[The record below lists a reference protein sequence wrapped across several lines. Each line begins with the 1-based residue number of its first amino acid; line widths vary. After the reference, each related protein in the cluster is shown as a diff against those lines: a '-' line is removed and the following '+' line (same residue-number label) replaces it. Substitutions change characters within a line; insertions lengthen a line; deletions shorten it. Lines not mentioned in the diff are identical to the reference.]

1 MGRVPGS
8 VGIFPVRP
16 GPNEV
21 HDDDVDEHERQPD
34 EKGAS
39 GVSRPAEPRS
49 TAWIAWVGLVAGMVL
64 ASSTV
69 VAHTANRDLDV
80 GRALPDLFQAFWL
93 INSSSG
99 LLFSVTGWF
108 LATRRPGV
116 IFGWL
121 ALVAGVA
128 HGLAGAGLELAVAV
142 ELGHRHLPLA
152 ALGLWV
158 AAWCPLVEQPILM
171 VFYGLYPDGRLPG
184 GWKRWVVVAAIALAV
199 LGVLN
204 AALDPSPGRGAT
216 VGALTALH
224 NPMSLPFARSSES
237 WAPAFFAP
245 SALAILVVLL
255 LRWRRAREEERRVL
269 SWLVAFLVPA
279 TVIIPVSVVAL
290 PPAVGAAVAQG
301 STVLEVS
308 IIVAA
313 TLRHHVYGIEVVL
326 NRTLVYASL
335 TLAVAAAYGAAIG
348 FTGLLGAGGSGLAP
362 FVAALAAA
370 FVLAPARGRIQRGVN
385 RLLYG
390 QRDEPYAVVSRV
402 ASELTA
408 AGSAEQLLPALAS
421 AIATALRVPYV
432 GVELHQPGGQEV
444 IAHGTP
450 PDEVT
455 RIPLIHQGRTTG
467 ALIVGHRPGQ
477 REVPRRE
484 QALLHDLA
492 SQAAVAA
499 ANVLLTEDLRR
510 SRERIVTTREEE
522 RRRLRNDLHDGL
534 GPQLTGVALGL
545 DLVAE
550 GAQAG
555 APGAAA
561 AAERLRAELEDAIA
575 DVRRLVQ
582 GLRPPRLDEVG
593 LCGALQEVVS
603 RAGRSGLRLSAD
615 LPEAPLIL
623 PAAVEVAVYRIA
635 TEAIT
640 NAVRHSGARTCT
652 LLLRIGPDVHLQ
664 VIDDGT
670 GCGASPSGI
679 GTTSMRERAEELGGT
694 CTIGPSASGGCLV
707 ESHVPLAGR

>member
-1 MGRVPGS
+1 MDLRGDRSAG
-8 VGIFPVRP
+8 GEAGELG
-16 GPNEV
+16 GPT
-21 HDDDVDEHERQPD
+21 
-34 EKGAS
+34 
-39 GVSRPAEPRS
+39 EPRG
-49 TAWIAWVGLVAGMVL
+49 TFGAAGLGLAVGVAL
-64 ASSTV
+64 AVATV
-69 VAHTANRDLDV
+69 AAHAANRHLPV
-80 GRALPDLFQAFWL
+80 GQALPELFQPFWL
-93 INSSSG
+93 INASSAV
-99 LLFSVTGWF
+99 LFSVSGWY
-108 LATRRPGV
+108 LATRRPRV

-121 ALVAGVA
+121 ALVAGVT
-128 HGLAGAGLELAVAV
+128 HGLAGLGLELAVAV
-142 ELGHRHLPLA
+142 ELGQRHLPLA
-152 ALGLWV
+152 ALGLWLAV
-158 AAWCPLVEQPILM
+158 WCPLVEQPILM

-204 AALDPSPGRGAT
+204 AALDPFPGRGAT
-216 VGALTALH
+216 VPALTALH
-224 NPMSLPFARSSES
+224 NPVSLPFARSSES
-237 WAPAFFAP
+237 WAPVFFAP
-245 SALAILVVLL
+245 SALAILVVLV
-255 LRWRRAREEERRVL
+255 LRWRRAQEEERRVL

-290 PPAVGAAVAQG
+290 PPGIGAAVAQG
-301 STVLEVS
+301 STLLEVS

-335 TLAVAAAYGAAIG
+335 TLAVAGAYGAAIG
-348 FTGLLGAGGSGLAP
+348 FTGLLGAGGGGLAP
-362 FVAALAAA
+362 VIAALAAA

-432 GVELHQPGGQEV
+432 GVELQAPGTREI
-444 IAHGTP
+444 IAHGAP
-450 PDEVT
+450 PAEVT
-455 RIPLIHQGRTTG
+455 RIPLVHQGRTTG

-477 REVPRRE
+477 RALPRRE
-484 QALLHDLA
+484 RALLHDLA

-499 ANVLLTEDLRR
+499 ANVLLTEDLRH

-555 APGAAA
+555 APEAAA

-593 LCGALQEVVS
+593 LCGALHEVVS
-603 RAGRSGLRLSAD
+603 RAGRSGLQLRAD
-615 LPEAPLIL
+615 LPEAPLVL

-652 LLLRIGPDVHLQ
+652 LSLRVGPDVHLQ
-664 VIDDGT
+664 VSDDGT